1 VLIGELSARTG
12 ASARLLRYY
21 ESKGLLRARREANGY
36 RVYDEDAVTR
46 VRQIKALLDAGL
58 PTERIRE
65 VLPCA
70 RGEKPDLDMCPQ
82 LRELL
87 TRQLRALDEDIE
99 KLRHNR
105 TRLANLAGDVRG

>member
-12 ASARLLRYY
+12 VSARLLRYY

-87 TRQLRALDEDIE
+87 ARQLRALDEDIE
-99 KLRHNR
+99 RLRHNR
-105 TRLANLAGDVRG
+105 TRLANLTGDVRV